1 MKIKKNILC
10 LLILLFF
17 WIQNC
22 LADHAVK
29 PPMAVSG
36 VNQIADSIRPLKIGE
51 RMPDLSLDMIR
62 YKNKNV
68 RISSFRGKLLILD
81 FWSIW
86 CGGCINALPKLEKL
100 QNQFP
105 ERLMVLPVSFTK
117 TASQVEE
124 FYRKQAGFGDPIGLP
139 SAIYPTMKND
149 MLGLFPVPG
158 FPLLVWI
165 SPEGKVLGMTDSF
178 MATEENVRK
187 ILSGNMPQL
196 PLSGLYRQTATT
208 AESPKKVTGKEKTFS
223 SSISP
228 YDDALVSRTFKFRQ
242 DTSMLSIRFDNAS
255 IVSLFKASLYG
266 NDTEDFRNK
275 KLLVDFPDSAW
286 MFDPRTDTAYYRN
299 MAGNSLCYQLRA
311 PSSMGKAKALNLMNQ
326 QLSAF
331 LGLKASFEQREVDCL
346 ILGQIPGRK
355 VEQSKGGKVWIEER
369 KRRVEYIFHNRKLSE
384 LAQYI
389 QDIPGCPLVIVGTD
403 HDYMVDFVLE
413 LPTSQ
418 PMEKLNPSLSEIGL
432 ELRQE
437 KRLVR
442 MVVISRER

>member
-22 LADHAVK
+22 IADHAVK
-29 PPMAVSG
+29 PPMEVSG

-86 CGGCINALPKLEKL
+86 CGGCISALPKLEKL
-100 QNQFP
+100 QNRFP
-105 ERLMVLPVSFTK
+105 EKLMILPVSFTK

-187 ILSGNMPQL
+187 ILSGNMLQL
-196 PLSGLYRQTATT
+196 PLSGLYRQAAATAKG
-208 AESPKKVTGKEKTFS
+208 PKEATVTKNIFS
-223 SSISP
+223 SSIGP
-228 YDDALVSRTFKFRQ
+228 YDDSLVSRTFRFRQ
-242 DTSMLSIRFDNAS
+242 DSTSLSIRFDNAS
-255 IVSLFKASLYG
+255 VVSLFKASLYG
-266 NDTEDFRNK
+266 NDAADFLNK
-275 KLLVDFPDSAW
+275 KVIVDFPDSSGL
-286 MFDPRTDTAYYRN
+286 FDPKADTSYYKY
-299 MAGNSLCYQLRA
+299 MAMNAFCYTLTA
-311 PSSMGKAKALNLMNQ
+311 PPALGKAKAFELMKQ
-326 QLSAF
+326 QLSAYF
-331 LGLKASFEQREVDCL
+331 GLKAIFQEREVKCL
-346 ILGQIPGRK
+346 ILGEIPKKK
-355 VEQSKGGKVWIEER
+355 VKPSKGGRVWTDGG
-369 KRRVEYIFHNRKLSE
+369 KRNVEYTLHNRKLSD
-384 LAQYI
+384 LAHYI
-389 QDIPGCPLVIVGTD
+389 EAIPGSPIILVETD
-403 HDYMVDFVLE
+403 RDYSVDFTLKYPE
-413 LPTSQ
+413 SGL
-418 PMEKLNPSLSEIGL
+418 MENLNPALSEIGL
-432 ELRQE
+432 ELRPG
-437 KRLVR
+437 KRVIK
-442 MVVISRER
+442 MVVISKDK